1 MSIDLLTREII
12 HDNLSGSQDL
22 TDKAG
27 FLILQL
33 LQERKHPSPA
43 GLRRDLL
50 KVGTRL
56 LHAQPAM
63 ASLLNLFNTI
73 LFALNDA
80 PNGPA
85 AAREVRFAT
94 ETYTREMKE
103 HNRSISAHLFHRVR
117 TKDTI
122 LIHSSSRSV
131 TEALFHCWKNG
142 KRFSVICS
150 ESRPAGEGTLL
161 ACRLATQGIPTSLTT
176 DALALSLM
184 TALPGSKRRVSLAL
198 VGADSVS
205 LSGLTNKSGTLCL
218 AIVAKHCSVPFYAL
232 AGSEKFLPSNYPIDK
247 AIQDKPP
254 EEILAHPPRGLKII
268 NRYFDITPLSY
279 LTAVITETGP
289 LTPQEIKNQLK
300 KLNSHPRLMA
310 ALKKVNSQK

>member
-1 MSIDLLTREII
+1 MSIELLIQEII

-22 TDKAG
+22 TNKAG

-33 LQERKHPSPA
+33 LQDRKHPSPE
-43 GLRRDLL
+43 GLSRDLL
-50 KVGTRL
+50 KVGSRL
-56 LHAQPAM
+56 LPAQPAM

-80 PNGPA
+80 PNGPTA
-85 AAREVRFAT
+85 VREVRLAT
-94 ETYTREMKE
+94 EAFIREMNE
-103 HNRSISAHLFHRVR
+103 HNKALSNHLFRQVR

-122 LIHSSSRSV
+122 LTYSGSRSV
-131 TEALFHCWKNG
+131 RETLLHCWQKG

-161 ACRLATQGIPTSLTT
+161 ARRLIARGIPTSLTT
-176 DALALSLM
+176 DALTLSLL
-184 TALPGSKRRVSLAL
+184 TASHGSKGRVNMTL

-205 LSGLTNKSGTLCL
+205 SRGLTNKAGTHPL
-218 AIVAKHCSVPFYAL
+218 AVVANHSTVPFYAL

-279 LTAVITETGP
+279 LTAIITEKGP
-289 LTPQEIKNQLK
+289 LTPLEIKKHLK
-300 KLNSHPRLMA
+300 KLKFHPRLTA
-310 ALKKVNSQK
+310 ALKFVNGQK